1 MTPADPV
8 LGAVLLAGGR
18 ATRLDG
24 AVKPLLDVGG
34 RSLLGRAV
42 DAAHAAHARPVM
54 VAAPVLDASLDV
66 EWVRE
71 DPPFGGPVAGIV
83 AALTHPGLAQT
94 EWTLVLACDLA
105 RPDLAVARLL
115 SDLALLPGDTEGLCL
130 ADASSRPQW
139 LTGVYR
145 TAALRAAA
153 RGMRNG
159 GRNAPVR
166 ELLDELAIA
175 VIAASDHLTAD
186 VDTWQDLE
194 RARAAAASPPP
205 STEQAARISGGVM
218 TEASRTLPPEALD
231 AWAAAMRERFGL
243 ADGDVPISLILD
255 LARDVANGV
264 ARPAAPLSAFVAGL
278 VAGRA
283 GGTPADVE
291 SAVAAVVELAQGW
304 EA

>member
-1 MTPADPV
+1 MTPDAPV
-8 LGAVLLAGGR
+8 LGAILLAGGR

-34 RSLLGRAV
+34 RSLLTRAV
-42 DAAHAAHARPVM
+42 DAAHAVGARPVV
-54 VAAPVLDASLDV
+54 VAAPVLDESLEV

-94 EWTLVLACDLA
+94 DWTLVLACDLA

-145 TAALRAAA
+145 TRLLGEAA
-153 RGMRNG
+153 RSIRDE
-159 GRNAPVR
+159 GRDAPVR
-166 ELLDELAIA
+166 QLLDDLAIA

-186 VDTWQDLE
+186 VDTWEDLE
-194 RARAAAASPPP
+194 RARAAAAP
-205 STEQAARISGGVM
+205 SSR
-218 TEASRTLPPEALD
+218 SRTPSSEPSPEVQ
-231 AWAAAMRERFGL
+231 E
-243 ADGDVPISLILD
+243 
-255 LARDVANGV
+255 
-264 ARPAAPLSAFVAGL
+264 
-278 VAGRA
+278 
-283 GGTPADVE
+283 E
-291 SAVAAVVELAQGW
+291 S
-304 EA
+304 